1 MMNQPNHNGAS
12 NQLAR
17 ERWGHRAVWLGL
29 MITVAGALSY
39 FLVFARFATLRDYPV
54 LNVALVLLGI
64 IYSLAGCWRV
74 LRRPGWLSGKTLAVV
89 GSTLACGM
97 TGLFYYYLFILSY
110 QLPDTATV
118 PSTQTV
124 APDWTLSDQN
134 GKSVSLSHYR
144 GSNVVL
150 VFYRGHW

>member
-29 MITVAGALSY
+29 MITLAGALSY

-54 LNVALVLLGI
+54 LNVALVLLGTL
-64 IYSLAGCWRV
+64 YSLAGSWQV
-74 LRRPGWLSGKTLAVV
+74 LRRTGWWSGKGLAVV
-89 GSTLACGM
+89 GSMLACGM
-97 TGLFYYYLFILSY
+97 TGLFYYYLFFLSY
-110 QLPDTATV
+110 QLPATSTV
-118 PSTQTV
+118 PSLQTV
-124 APDWTLSDQN
+124 APNWTLSDQN

-144 GSNVVL
+144 SSNVVL